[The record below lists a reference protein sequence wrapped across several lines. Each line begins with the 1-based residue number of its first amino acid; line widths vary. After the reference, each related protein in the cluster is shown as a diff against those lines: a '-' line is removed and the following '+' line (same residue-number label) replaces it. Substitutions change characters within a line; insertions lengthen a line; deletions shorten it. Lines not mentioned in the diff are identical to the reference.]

1 MRGSG
6 ASGFVILLAFWL
18 IGVLALTMFWPTTR
32 PGRIPAISADAT
44 LAAQDGPVGSP
55 SEQR

>member
-18 IGVLALTMFWPTTR
+18 IGVLALAMLWPSTR
-32 PGRIPAISADAT
+32 PGRTPAISVDAT
-44 LAAQDGPVGSP
+44 LAAQDGPAGSP
-55 SEQR
+55 SGQR